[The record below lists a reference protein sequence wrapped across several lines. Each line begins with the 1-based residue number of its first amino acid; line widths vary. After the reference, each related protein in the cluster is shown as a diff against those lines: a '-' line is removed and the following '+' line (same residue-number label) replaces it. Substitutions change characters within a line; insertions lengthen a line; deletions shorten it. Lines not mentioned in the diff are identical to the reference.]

1 MNNENM
7 KLWHS
12 VFKTDPNAVKPIEGK
27 TYKGNSPKPYWLIEQ
42 ATKHFGACGI
52 GWGVEVV
59 NQSYQQVSPDDW
71 LHTAT
76 VRVWYILD
84 GKRGVIE
91 QCGGTKAAYKT
102 KSGSHVVDDD
112 AAKKSV
118 TDGMTKCFSMIGF
131 AGDIFSGRWDDSK
144 YVEQIRT
151 EFEDEKRQE
160 QGFISKQQEYNLVAL
175 AQEVGADLNKFCT
188 FLNIKHL
195 SKLPLAAY
203 DNAVKSLEQKRK
215 AA

>member
-1 MNNENM
+1 M

-12 VFKTDPNAVKPIEGK
+12 VFKTDPSAVKPIEGK

-76 VRVWYILD
+76 VRVWYVFD

-91 QCGGTKAAYKT
+91 QCGGTKASYKT
-102 KSGSHVVDDD
+102 SAGKIVVDDD

-118 TDGMTKCFSMIGF
+118 TDGMTKCLSMIGF
-131 AGDIFSGRWDDSK
+131 AGDIFSGRWDDNK
-144 YVEQIRT
+144 YVELVRM

-175 AQEVGADLNKFCT
+175 AQEVGADLNKFCD
-188 FLNIKHL
+188 FLRVKHL
-195 SKLPLAAY
+195 SKLPLSNY
-203 DNAVKSLEQKRK
+203 DKAVKSLEQKRK